1 MLAARRHISINTLSP
16 RHDCKRLHEKRG
28 QMDIQLNEVEV
39 RALGALIEKEL
50 TTPEYYPLTLNSLTM
65 ACNQKSNR
73 DPIVAFDNKTVLR
86 AVESMRDKN
95 LTMLVTGGGSRV
107 AKYKHTFAR
116 RFQFNEK
123 EVAVLCALMLR
134 GRQTVGEIR
143 GRSARLHDFADLGEV
158 SATLNGLMKRGGG
171 AYVIELPREPGRKES
186 RYAHLF
192 CGTPVIPEVAIQR
205 GPEPVRGTLVAENDR
220 FAKLEE
226 EISFLREELTRL
238 KSDFDEFRK
247 A

>member
-1 MLAARRHISINTLSP
+1 
-16 RHDCKRLHEKRG
+16 
-28 QMDIQLNEVEV
+28 
-39 RALGALIEKEL
+39 
-50 TTPEYYPLTLNSLTM
+50 
-65 ACNQKSNR
+65 
-73 DPIVAFDNKTVLR
+73 
-86 AVESMRDKN
+86 
-95 LTMLVTGGGSRV
+95 
-107 AKYKHTFAR
+107 
-116 RFQFNEK
+116 
-123 EVAVLCALMLR
+123 
-134 GRQTVGEIR
+134 
-143 GRSARLHDFADLGEV
+143 
-158 SATLNGLMKRGGG
+158 ATLNGLMKRGGG

-205 GPEPVRGTLVAENDR
+205 VPEPVRGALVAENDR